1 MCDRLV
7 SFFMYFGLQ
16 YLQLY
21 LHSADFSTPK
31 SSTFC
36 FQIFFDYASLS
47 LCQNS
52 GNPYVFHILN
62 MCDYFNRCF
71 EQSNNYKYW
80 VTRLVSFFRIL
91 IANGVSVTLTTRC
104 TSYFR
109 SGSLPK
115 QRVEVKVTTSSYF
128 NARSAYNNI

>member
-31 SSTFC
+31 SSTSC
-36 FQIFFDYASLS
+36 FQISFDCASLS
-47 LCQNS
+47 LCQCS
-52 GNPYVFHILN
+52 TNPYVLQILN
-62 MCDYFNRCF
+62 MCDYFNRCV
-71 EQSNNYKYW
+71 EQSNKCTCW

-91 IANGVSVTLTTRC
+91 IANRVSVTLTTRC

-109 SGSLPK
+109 LGSLPK

-128 NARSAYNNI
+128 NARSAYNNV

>member
-1 MCDRLV
+1 MQHNFHLCIPLRILCDRLV
-7 SFFMYFGLQ
+7 SYFGLQ

-36 FQIFFDYASLS
+36 FQISFDYASLS

-52 GNPYVFHILN
+52 GNRYVFHILN

-91 IANGVSVTLTTRC
+91 IANGVSVTLTARC

-109 SGSLPK
+109 SGGLPSK
-115 QRVEVKVTTSSYF
+115 GHYLKLL
-128 NARSAYNNI
+128 